1 MALKRKR
8 KIKTDDLNFKLA
20 QVAVKGV
27 LVTYDAVTD
36 GFVKLDAAIASPSF
50 TPDKVVGM
58 LMFDVVDRDFNAL
71 PVNFQKLETGLSG
84 FVRLAKE
91 GEIGTD
97 QLDAGAVFGPGSG
110 VFLGANGTIA
120 TATVSPSG
128 ERVGTALASVDSDG
142 FVEIYL
148 DID

>member
-8 KIKTDDLNFKLA
+8 KIVTDDINFKLA
-20 QVAVKGV
+20 AVAVKGL
-27 LVTYDAVTD
+27 LVTYDTATD
-36 GFVKLDAAIASPSF
+36 GFVRVPGSSPAF
-50 TPDKVVGM
+50 DDKVAGM
-58 LMFDVVDRDFNAL
+58 LMFDVVDKDFNAV

-97 QLDAGAVFGPGSG
+97 QVVSGDSFGPGSG
-110 VFLGANGTIA
+110 VYLGADGQIT
-120 TATVSPSG
+120 TASTN
-128 ERVGTALASVDSDG
+128 ERVGTAITGADDDG